1 MADRTITFDA
11 DDVIKDLDIIRRVQM
26 PFVASWALNKMAPM
40 IRLENQEAMQR
51 VFENPVPFT
60 TNSVRWGA
68 KGYKPWVRSDKKNL
82 QMNFWISED
91 GPKGQAPT
99 YYLYPQV
106 IDEGAGGKQVY
117 VTRFSKRLRNM
128 GLYRGNQYA
137 APLIK
142 ESNVISD
149 LLNGYG
155 NIRPGQYTRILFA
168 LGAMES
174 PLAGYAKKRRGK
186 DSIFM
191 APDPRTGRRGD
202 WKPGIYRRKGGELG
216 MLFKTLPAPPVVT
229 PKFDFYGRTSQLAR
243 EFFPELV
250 KQKLDEVMRTG

>member
-1 MADRTITFDA
+1 MADRIVTFDA
-11 DDVIKDLDIIRRVQM
+11 DDVIRDLDIIRRVQM

-40 IRLENQEAMQR
+40 IRLENQQTMQR

-60 TNSVRWGA
+60 VNSVRWGSR
-68 KGYKPWVRSDKKNL
+68 GYRPWVRSDKQNL

-91 GPKGQAPT
+91 GPKGQAPS

-106 IDEGAGGKQVY
+106 IDDGAGGKQVY
-117 VTRFSKRLRNM
+117 VTRFTKRLRNM
-128 GLYRGNQYA
+128 GLITGNQYA
-137 APLIK
+137 TPLIK

-168 LGAMES
+168 LGAMEF
-174 PLAGYAKKRRGK
+174 PLAGYNKKRKNK
-186 DSIFM
+186 DSFFIS
-191 APDPRTGRRGD
+191 PNLRTGKKGL
-202 WKPGIYRRKGGELG
+202 KPGIYRRKGSNFG
-216 MLFKTLPAPPVVT
+216 MLFKTLDSPPVV
-229 PKFDFYGRTSQLAR
+229 PSKYDFYGTTTQLAR